1 MDEDVQHSYEPR
13 NDYTDNGYDSKKQSI
28 AESMEEKSPGDLTS
42 LIEQKNEESQSEI
55 ITEDHNHHL
64 DSKEPTN
71 SQPENFID
79 ELEEFQRIEE
89 GINSEV
95 DDSKATVHEEQEP
108 EIKPTP
114 GLQTNTLD
122 NISGNKTVQV
132 GEKVRLNKKRKN
144 NLDLAQGFL
153 ESLRTSKR

>member
-1 MDEDVQHSYEPR
+1 MSQNIDDDSAQLNYEPR

-28 AESMEEKSPGDLTS
+28 AESKEEKSPGDLTS

-55 ITEDHNHHL
+55 VTDDQQHHL

-95 DDSKATVHEEQEP
+95 DDSKATVNEES
-108 EIKPTP
+108 KPTP

-132 GEKVRLNKKRKN
+132 GEKIRLKKRKN